1 MIKPLSTSSL
11 SRAESSDNDH
21 PAVAPETAQTQVWKG
36 EFGREY
42 TDRNT
47 FDLEALDSL
56 YRGYYGL
63 TRTQIN
69 QEFLNEIPKD
79 AKILE
84 VGCNSGNQLLLLQRM
99 GYTNLSGLELQSYA
113 LQTARAR
120 IRNISFEQGSALAIP
135 FPDDSFDM
143 VFTSAVLIHI
153 APEDIPRALDE
164 IHRCARTFI
173 WGLEYYSPTPT
184 EVNYRSHAALLWK
197 MNYVQRY
204 LERFKDLELVCERH
218 LPYLKNTNVDTV
230 FLLRKKRGNG
240 QV

>member
-1 MIKPLSTSSL
+1 MKPLPTSS
-11 SRAESSDNDH
+11 SSQTQSPDGAH
-21 PAVAPETAQTQVWKG
+21 SAACQETAQTQIWKG

-47 FDLEALDSL
+47 FDVEALDSL
-56 YRGYYGL
+56 YRENYGF

-69 QEFLNEIPKD
+69 QEFLSDIPKE

-84 VGCNSGNQLLLLQRM
+84 IGCNTGNQLLLLQRM

-113 LQTARAR
+113 LETARSR

-143 VFTSAVLIHI
+143 VFTSGVLIHI

-173 WGLEYYSPTPT
+173 WGLEYYSPNTT
-184 EVNYRSHAALLWK
+184 EVSYRSHNGLLWK
-197 MNYVQRY
+197 MNYAQRY
-204 LERFKDLELVCERH
+204 IERFKDLELVRERH
-218 LPYLKNTNVDTV
+218 IPYVKNTNVDTV
-230 FLLRKKRGNG
+230 FLLRKRRRSD
-240 QV
+240 